1 MEVILLERIERLGQI
16 GDVVNVKPGFA
27 RNYLLPQ
34 NKALRANKAN
44 LELFAQQRVQIEA
57 NNLKRREEAEAVAA
71 KMDGLRLL
79 IVRQAAETG
88 HLYGSVTARDIR
100 EAAKEA
106 GFTVEKTAA
115 QLNQPIKVLGTYAVP
130 FALHPEV
137 KVNVEVVIARSAEE
151 AEIAARRAAEAE
163 AEEAEADAELEG
175 ADEAEAEAVE
185 AEEDEAV

>member
-34 NKALRANKAN
+34 SKALRATKAN
-44 LELFAQQRVQIEA
+44 LEIFAQQRVQIEA

-71 KMDGLRLL
+71 KMEGLRLL

-100 EAAKEA
+100 DAVKEA

-115 QLNQPIKVLGTYAVP
+115 QLNQPIKSLGVYAVP

-151 AEIAARRAAEAE
+151 AELAQRHAQEDEAEEIEAE
-163 AEEAEADAELEG
+163 AEIE
-175 ADEAEAEAVE
+175 DEAEVLEAD
-185 AEEDEAV
+185 EDEAV